1 MKNVKLFL
9 KSLFSNNAAIDGARK
24 KPWYAAII
32 IFFLSIIVSVVPS
45 TVIELKKHGDKYF
58 ESTTYGVLEATTEF
72 SEELAKPEHKNDFI
86 VKENKQGDKYLV
98 SNEFRWNRINAK
110 HPKGYDFAFIYSKND
125 EKTVNT
131 KLEALAK
138 ESVSYFLFTKDTVY
152 ISVLDPND
160 HKTQKVGLGCINA
173 YKKLEKNQIKDAL
186 VVGKNKTE
194 TAKKTWENWKVLI
207 KNFYNQTRLR
217 AAGIQLGII
226 SAVNAGIVLIMGF
239 MVWVLTR
246 GKNNPYRLFSVWESF
261 KISFWTC
268 PSPAIL
274 TIGLGFLISR
284 FASTL
289 FPLLLGVRV
298 MWLTMKSLRPDGSGY
313 AAN

>member
-9 KSLFSNNAAIDGARK
+9 KSLFSNNAAIDGGRK

-32 IFFLSIIVSVVPS
+32 IFLLSIIVSVVPS

-58 ESTTYGVLEATTEF
+58 ESTTYGAIEATAQF
-72 SEELAKPEHKNDFI
+72 SEELAKDEHKSDFI

-98 SNEFRWNRINAK
+98 SKEFRWDRPNSK
-110 HPKGYDFAFIYSKND
+110 HSKGYDYSFVYATSAHADGKI
-125 EKTVNT
+125 KT
-131 KLEALAK
+131 LEK
-138 ESVSYFLFTKDTVY
+138 ESVSYFVFTPDTLY
-152 ISVLDPND
+152 IKILDPND
-160 HKTQKVGLGCINA
+160 FKTVKVNLGCINA
-173 YKKLEKNQIKDAL
+173 YKKIEKDQIKKAL
-186 VVGKNKTE
+186 VKGKTATE
-194 TAKKTWENWKVLI
+194 TANKTWENWKVLI
-207 KNFYNQTRLR
+207 KNFFNQTRLK
-217 AAGIQLGII
+217 AAGLQLAII
-226 SAVNAGIVLIMGF
+226 SAVNTGIVLIMGF
-239 MVWVLTR
+239 MIWVLTR
-246 GKNNPYRLFSVWESF
+246 GKNNPYRLFNVWESF
-261 KISFWTC
+261 KISFWAC

-274 TIGLGFLISR
+274 TIALGFLISR